1 MKSSYVCVTTVKCQ
15 KLTVIQLNTLDL
27 KLLKWK
33 PVLYVRCIIR
43 DLQLQCTACC
53 IWPQIRKWKSID
65 LISVLN
71 LAINR
76 SPRSRTIRRTSSRC
90 RYTKNR
96 FRRLWLICHDLE
108 REKKGGATISTVCSR
123 WYPCDVP
130 LTTGS
135 LKVQSARHS
144 LAATAW
150 QRSRCSRAR
159 PKRRTGVKKKKR
171 KKKRNDAY
179 IIYTGDAFD
188 ASVFH
193 LSIIIIAKTSRGN
206 RPPIA
211 ITARICQKWRKNIAG
226 QTNY

>member
-33 PVLYVRCIIR
+33 LVLYVRCIIR

-108 REKKGGATISTVCSR
+108 REKGGGATISTVCSR

-130 LTTGS
+130 FTTGS

-159 PKRRTGVKKKKR
+159 PKRRTGVKKKKGTTR
-171 KKKRNDAY
+171 
-179 IIYTGDAFD
+179 ILYTRVMLLTRVCFTFQSLLLQRRVEAAGRRSRSPR
-188 ASVFH
+188 ASVR
-193 LSIIIIAKTSRGN
+193 SGE
-206 RPPIA
+206 
-211 ITARICQKWRKNIAG
+211 KNIAG